1 MRLPTY
7 SKYKPSGVGYLGE
20 VPEHWS
26 VTRLRRR
33 AQRIQTGSTPPTV
46 EAEYYDNGTV
56 PWYGPGSFDDQI
68 ALTRPVKMLHWLAV
82 EKRAVRM
89 FRSGATMVVT
99 IGATLGKVSS
109 LLQAGCC
116 NQQITAV
123 EFDQR
128 SVHPR
133 FATYQIKQLENTLR
147 TIAPRAT
154 LPILDQDGIGDL
166 SIALPNLNEQH
177 AIADFLDRRTG
188 EIDTLV
194 AKKRTLIERLNEK
207 RAALISRTVT
217 RGLPPD
223 AACAAGLD
231 PHPSLEPSGIDWLG
245 DVPEHWELAKLSR
258 VTVSRCDGPFGSG
271 LKSEHYTEGKGIRVV
286 RLQNIRF
293 AEFDDRD
300 IAFIEPEYY
309 RELGDHDVFDGD
321 VLIAGLG
328 DENNP
333 VGRACV
339 APPALG
345 PAMVKADCFRFR
357 VDRGKVDAAYVALQ
371 LSATAYGL
379 AGALASGTTR
389 SRMNL
394 SATATR
400 VIAIPPLIEQ
410 ISIVRFLTHVT
421 AEIDSLITKLEA
433 AIERLHEY
441 RAALI
446 TGAVTGKVDVRG
458 AVVPE
463 EDAA

>member
-46 EAEYYDNGTV
+46 EAEYYENGTV

-68 ALTRPVKMLHWLAV
+68 VLTRPVKMLHWLAV

-177 AIADFLDRRTG
+177 AIADFLDRQTG

-231 PHPSLEPSGIDWLG
+231 PHSKLKPTGIDWLG
-245 DVPEHWELAKLSR
+245 EVPEHWDVKPL
-258 VTVSRCDGPFGSG
+258 G
-271 LKSEHYTEGKGIRVV
+271 
-286 RLQNIRF
+286 RLVRF
-293 AEFDDRD
+293 AGGATPDKG
-300 IAFIEPEYY
+300 EPEYWDGEIPWVSPKDMK
-309 RELGDHDVFDGD
+309 RMRIDDVPDHVSTE
-321 VLIAGLG
+321 GLSSS
-328 DENNP
+328 
-333 VGRACV
+333 
-339 APPALG
+339 ALT
-345 PAMVKADCFRFR
+345 F
-357 VDRGKVDAAYVALQ
+357 
-371 LSATAYGL
+371 
-379 AGALASGTTR
+379 
-389 SRMNL
+389 
-394 SATATR
+394 
-400 VIAIPPLIEQ
+400 
-410 ISIVRFLTHVT
+410 
-421 AEIDSLITKLEA
+421 
-433 AIERLHEY
+433 
-441 RAALI
+441 
-446 TGAVTGKVDVRG
+446 
-458 AVVPE
+458 
-463 EDAA
+463 